1 MVHDRI
7 NELLG
12 NEPTHCLS
20 CAEVTAAMAMADIN
34 ILGMETINPGL
45 DTSALVLVLYEYKWR
60 YGEEQQQTKWNRAV
74 YMWRGG
80 CYTTSESL
88 AYYDEEAI
96 MLDIMERVAS
106 VRGALSEAT
115 GAPRH
120 GRF

>member
-12 NEPTHCLS
+12 NEPEHYLS
-20 CAEVTAAMAMADIN
+20 CAEITAAMAMADIN
-34 ILGMETINPGL
+34 VLGMETINPGL
-45 DTSALVLVLYEYKWR
+45 GTAQVLVLYEYKWR

-80 CYTTSESL
+80 HYTKGESL
-88 AYYDEEAI
+88 AYYDEAAI

-106 VRGALSEAT
+106 TRGALSEAT

-120 GRF
+120 GRI

>member
-1 MVHDRI
+1 MVLDRI

-12 NEPTHCLS
+12 NEPGHYLS

-34 ILGMETINPGL
+34 VLGMETINPGNI
-45 DTSALVLVLYEYKWR
+45 SPRVLVLYEYKWR

-74 YMWRGG
+74 YMWQGG
-80 CYTTSESL
+80 KYYTSGGSPD
-88 AYYDEEAI
+88 YYDEAAI

-115 GAPRH
+115 GTPRH
-120 GRF
+120 GRI